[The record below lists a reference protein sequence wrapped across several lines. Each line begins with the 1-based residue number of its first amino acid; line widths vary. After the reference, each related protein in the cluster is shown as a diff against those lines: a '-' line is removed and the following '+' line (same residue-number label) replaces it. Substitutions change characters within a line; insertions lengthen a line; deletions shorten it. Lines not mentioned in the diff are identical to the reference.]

1 MMRWQDLYSFAGQ
14 NDNEQVVA
22 VIKRHPISLLIQ
34 GYEILLWLL
43 LPWVVFVFSPG
54 FTAPFAA
61 TFFATMLVA
70 LWYSFIAYFMWIN
83 DIYLVTSRR
92 VIMCN
97 QQSLFKRVVSEVPY
111 DKVQSLSHEVTGLK
125 QVLMHIGDVVISTA
139 SRDTVVRLRD
149 VADPYGVEQQ
159 IAKFVHV

>member
-1 MMRWQDLYSFAGQ
+1 MRWQDLYSFAGQ
-14 NDNEQVVA
+14 NDKEQVVA
-22 VIKRHPISLLIQ
+22 VVKRHPISLLIL

-61 TFFATMLVA
+61 TFLATMLIA

-83 DIYLVTSRR
+83 DIYLVTNRR
-92 VIMCN
+92 VIACN

-125 QVLMHIGDVVISTA
+125 QVVMHIGDVIISTA

-149 VADPYGVEQQ
+149 VSDPYGIEQM